1 MPTQYLKFTGKSRWN
16 KHIYTTDDAFGA
28 QKFKC
33 GLWIDKETLEEYN
46 KSGIQKKVK
55 SDEKGDYVEFTRD
68 AVKMIKGAPVFFV
81 PPTVYN
87 KDGSVAINYTEGDE
101 VVRSYNDPNRKAKIV
116 RNGDP
121 IIIGNDSDLE
131 VTVAV
136 FDTMKG
142 KGQRLESIRII
153 DLITYDPD
161 KKSFNDAPPAPE
173 MEAEVKPKVKGKA
186 PW

>member
-1 MPTQYLKFTGKSRWN
+1 
-16 KHIYTTDDAFGA
+16 
-28 QKFKC
+28 
-33 GLWIDKETLEEYN
+33 
-46 KSGIQKKVK
+46 
-55 SDEKGDYVEFTRD
+55 
-68 AVKMIKGAPVFFV
+68 MIKGQPVFFV

-87 KDGSVAINYTEGDE
+87 KDGSVAVNYTEGDE

-121 IIIGNDSDLE
+121 IVFGNDSDLE

-153 DLITYDPD
+153 DLIEYKPSEA
-161 KKSFNDAPPAPE
+161 SFNDVPPEPE
-173 MEAEVKPKVKGKA
+173 VEAQVKPKAKGKA